1 MTVPEILILAFS
13 AAACV
18 FALTALIVVCVKAGK
33 SDKAGLPDE
42 IVDNIGDAVNLVNA
56 NTRSE
61 VGAAKEVV
69 VTAFSTA
76 NTATVTALD
85 AQLKTFGDSIRDF
98 KGDVSR
104 ALEDMRR
111 LLREN
116 EESVRTTFAGNL
128 EQVRKE
134 FKESVEDIRRSVSE
148 NLKSVRD
155 DNEKQLTE
163 MRKTVE
169 EKLAETLDTR
179 VKNAFEQVNKS
190 LESVQRSFG
199 EMRELTG
206 SVHNLTRVFANVK
219 ARGNWGEV
227 SLESLLDQILTPDQY
242 EKQFMVARSE
252 STRVDFAIVMP
263 GQGGEKVYLP
273 IDAKFPVSDYENLI
287 TASERGDA
295 QAVAVARKQLLE
307 RVRQEAQSINAKYVK
322 PPKTTN
328 FALLY
333 VPNEG
338 LFAEIIRDGALVAD
352 LQAKYRVSV
361 CGPTTV
367 TALLNSL
374 QMGFTSLKI
383 QKKSAEIIKQ
393 MSGIRADFAKFTE
406 LLGTVRSRAEKV
418 IGAIDDLDKRNDLIG
433 RRLKKVGEIDG
444 GEVALLEVAAGT
456 DGDDGEGGE

>member
-1 MTVPEILILAFS
+1 MTLPEILILAFS

-18 FALTALIVVCVKAGK
+18 FSLIAVILACAKK
-33 SDKAGLPDE
+33 SGQVGGDTE
-42 IVDNIGDAVNLVNA
+42 QIVDNIGDAVNLINDNVRKE
-56 NTRSE
+56 TSQ
-61 VGAAKEVV
+61 AKDVV

-76 NTATVTALD
+76 NSATVTSLD
-85 AQLKTFGDSIRDF
+85 TQLKGFGDKIKDF
-98 KGDVSR
+98 REDVSR
-104 ALEDMRR
+104 ALDDMRR

-116 EESVRTTFAGNL
+116 EEGTRNTFSGNL

-134 FKESVEDIRRSVSE
+134 FKQSVDDMRKSVADD
-148 NLKSVRD
+148 LKSVRE

-199 EMRELTG
+199 EMKELTG
-206 SVHNLTRVFANVK
+206 SVNNLTRVFANVK

-242 EKQFMVARSE
+242 EKQFMIARSE
-252 STRVDFAIVMP
+252 NTRVDFAIIMP

-273 IDAKFPVSDYENLI
+273 IDAKFPITDYENLI
-287 TASERGDA
+287 AASERGDQA
-295 QAVAVARKQLLE
+295 AVALAKKQLAD
-307 RVRQEAQSINAKYVK
+307 RVRQEAQSINNKYVK
-322 PPKTTN
+322 PPRTTN
-328 FALLY
+328 FAMLY

-393 MSGIRADFAKFTE
+393 MSGIRADFAKFTD

-418 IGAIDDLDKRNDLIG
+418 IGAIDELNKRNDMIG
-433 RRLKKVGEIDG
+433 KRLKKVGEIDG
-444 GEVALLEVAAGT
+444 GEVALLEVAAT
-456 DGDDGEGGE
+456 GDTEGDE

>member
-1 MTVPEILILAFS
+1 MTLPEILTVAFS

-18 FALTALIVVCVKAGK
+18 LALIAVVVVSIKKKGGEKA
-33 SDKAGLPDE
+33 DTE
-42 IVDNIGDAVNLVNA
+42 QIVDNIGDAVNLIND
-56 NTRSE
+56 NTRKE
-61 VGAAKEVV
+61 TAAAKEVV
-69 VTAFSTA
+69 VTSFTAA

-85 AQLKTFGDSIRDF
+85 AQLKSFGDSIRDF

-104 ALEDMRR
+104 NLDETRR
-111 LLREN
+111 LLKEN
-116 EESVRTTFAGNL
+116 EDATRTAFANNL

-134 FKESVEDIRRSVSE
+134 FKQSVDDMRKSVADD
-148 NLKSVRD
+148 LKSVRE
-155 DNEKQLTE
+155 DNEKQLTQ
-163 MRKTVE
+163 MRNTVE

-199 EMRELTG
+199 EMKELTG
-206 SVHNLTRVFANVK
+206 SVNNLTRVFANVK

-242 EKQFMVARSE
+242 EKQFAVARSE
-252 STRVDFAIVMP
+252 NTRVDFAIAMP

-273 IDAKFPVSDYENLI
+273 IDAKFPITDYENLI
-287 TASERGDA
+287 AASERGDA
-295 QAVAVARKQLLE
+295 AAAAAARKALIE
-307 RVRQEAQSINAKYVK
+307 RVRQEAQSINNKYVK

-328 FALLY
+328 FAMLY

-393 MSGIRADFAKFTE
+393 MTGISTDFAKFTD
-406 LLGTVRSRAEKV
+406 LLGTVRDRANKV
-418 IGAIDDLDKRNDLIG
+418 IGAIDDLDKRNELIG
-433 RRLKKVGEIDG
+433 KRLKKVGEIEGVDT
-444 GEVALLEVAAGT
+444 AYLEVAAGK
-456 DGDDGEGGE
+456 DGEDDR

>member
-1 MTVPEILILAFS
+1 
-13 AAACV
+13 
-18 FALTALIVVCVKAGK
+18 
-33 SDKAGLPDE
+33 
-42 IVDNIGDAVNLVNA
+42 
-56 NTRSE
+56 
-61 VGAAKEVV
+61 
-69 VTAFSTA
+69 
-76 NTATVTALD
+76 
-85 AQLKTFGDSIRDF
+85 
-98 KGDVSR
+98 
-104 ALEDMRR
+104 
-111 LLREN
+111 
-116 EESVRTTFAGNL
+116 
-128 EQVRKE
+128 
-134 FKESVEDIRRSVSE
+134 
-148 NLKSVRD
+148 
-155 DNEKQLTE
+155 

-242 EKQFMVARSE
+242 EKQFMIARSE

-273 IDAKFPVSDYENLI
+273 IDAKFPVADYENLI
-287 TASERGDA
+287 EASEKGDA
-295 QAVAVARKQLLE
+295 QAVAAARKMLFE

-444 GEVALLEVAAGT
+444 GEVALLEVAASSDT
-456 DGDDGEGGE
+456 RDGEDGE

>member
-1 MTVPEILILAFS
+1 MTTPEIIITVLS
-13 AAACV
+13 AAACL
-18 FALTALIVVCVKAGK
+18 FAVAAFVTTLIKKKGDDN
-33 SDKAGLPDE
+33 SDTE
-42 IVDNIGDAVNLVNA
+42 QIVDNIGDAVNLIND
-56 NTRSE
+56 NTRKE
-61 VGAAKEVV
+61 AAAAKDVI
-69 VTAFSTA
+69 VTSFSAA
-76 NTATVTALD
+76 NSATVTSLD
-85 AQLKTFGDSIRDF
+85 TQLKNFGDKIKEFREEVGRNLD
-98 KGDVSR
+98 
-104 ALEDMRR
+104 ETRR

-116 EESVRTTFAGNL
+116 EDATRTAFNNNL

-134 FKESVEDIRRSVSE
+134 FKTSVDDMRKSVADD
-148 NLKSVRD
+148 LKSVRE
-155 DNEKQLTE
+155 DNAKQLSE

-199 EMRELTG
+199 EMKELTG

-227 SLESLLDQILTPDQY
+227 SLESLLDQILTPEQY
-242 EKQFMVARSE
+242 EKQFLVSRSE
-252 STRVDFAIVMP
+252 NTRVDFAIVMP

-273 IDAKFPVSDYENLI
+273 IDAKFPITDYENLI
-287 TASERGDA
+287 EASERVDSAG
-295 QAVAVARKQLLE
+295 VAAARKQLVE

-338 LFAEIIRDGALVAD
+338 LFAEIIKDGALVAD
-352 LQAKYRVSV
+352 LQVKYRVSV

-406 LLGTVRSRAEKV
+406 LLGTVRQRAERV
-418 IGAIDDLDKRNDLIG
+418 IGAIDDLDKRNAMIDK
-433 RRLKKVGEIDG
+433 RLKKVGEIDG
-444 GEVALLEVAAGT
+444 GEVALLEVAASR
-456 DGDDGEGGE
+456 DGEDAE

>member
-1 MTVPEILILAFS
+1 MTLPEILTIAFS

-18 FALTALIVVCVKAGK
+18 FALVALVIVCLKKTDNSKG
-33 SDKAGLPDE
+33 SEE
-42 IVDNIGDAVNLVNA
+42 IVDNIGDAVNLINA
-56 NTRSE
+56 NTRGE
-61 VGAAKEVV
+61 VGAAKDVV

-111 LLREN
+111 MLREN

-134 FKESVEDIRRSVSE
+134 FKESVEDIRKSVSD

-155 DNEKQLTE
+155 DNEKQLSE

-242 EKQFMVARSE
+242 EKQFMIARSE

-273 IDAKFPVSDYENLI
+273 IDAKFPVVDYENLI
-287 TASERGDA
+287 EASEKGDA
-295 QAVAVARKQLLE
+295 QAVAAARKMLFE

-444 GEVALLEVAAGT
+444 GEVALLEVAASSDT
-456 DGDDGEGGE
+456 RDGEDGE

>member
-1 MTVPEILILAFS
+1 MTIAEILTVAF
-13 AAACV
+13 AGAACI
-18 FALTALIVVCVKAGK
+18 FALATLIVAIIKGK
-33 SDKAGLPDE
+33 GKTNGDTDT
-42 IVDNIGDAVNLVNA
+42 IVDNIGDAVNLINDNA
-56 NTRSE
+56 RKETA
-61 VGAAKEVV
+61 AAKDVI
-69 VTAFSTA
+69 VTAFSAA
-76 NTATVTALD
+76 NTATVTSLD
-85 AQLKTFGDSIRDF
+85 TQLKNFGDSIRDF

-104 ALEDMRR
+104 NLDEMRR

-116 EESVRTTFAGNL
+116 EEATRTAFNNNL

-134 FKESVEDIRRSVSE
+134 FKVSVDDMRKSVADD
-148 NLKSVRD
+148 LKSVRE
-155 DNEKQLTE
+155 DNEKQLTQ

-242 EKQFMVARSE
+242 EKQFMISRSE
-252 STRVDFAIVMP
+252 NTRVDFAIIMP

-273 IDAKFPVSDYENLI
+273 IDAKFPITDYENLI
-287 TASERGDA
+287 EASERGDA
-295 QAVAVARKQLLE
+295 AGVATAKKQLFD
-307 RVRQEAQSINAKYVK
+307 RVKQEAQSINNKYVK

-406 LLGTVRSRAEKV
+406 LLGTVRERAKKV
-418 IGAIDDLDKRNDLIG
+418 MGAIDDLDKRNEMIG
-433 RRLKKVGEIDG
+433 KRLKKVGEIDG
-444 GEVALLEVAAGT
+444 GEVALLEVAAT
-456 DGDDGEGGE
+456 KDGEDNG

>member
-1 MTVPEILILAFS
+1 MTLPEILILAFS

-18 FALTALIVVCVKAGK
+18 FSLIAVILVFVKK
-33 SDKAGLPDE
+33 SGQTGGDTE
-42 IVDNIGDAVNLVNA
+42 QIVDNIGDAVNLINDNVRKE
-56 NTRSE
+56 TSQ
-61 VGAAKEVV
+61 AKDVV

-76 NTATVTALD
+76 NSATVTSLD
-85 AQLKTFGDSIRDF
+85 TQLKGFGDKIKDF
-98 KGDVSR
+98 REDVSR
-104 ALEDMRR
+104 ALDDMRR

-116 EESVRTTFAGNL
+116 EEGTRNTFSSNL

-134 FKESVEDIRRSVSE
+134 FKQSVDDMRKSVADD
-148 NLKSVRD
+148 LKSVRE

-199 EMRELTG
+199 EMKELTG
-206 SVHNLTRVFANVK
+206 SVNNLTRVFANVK

-242 EKQFMVARSE
+242 EKQFMIARSE
-252 STRVDFAIVMP
+252 NTRVDFAIIMP

-273 IDAKFPVSDYENLI
+273 IDAKFPITDYENLI
-287 TASERGDA
+287 AASERGDQA
-295 QAVAVARKQLLE
+295 AVALAKKQLAD
-307 RVRQEAQSINAKYVK
+307 RVRQEAQSINNKYVK
-322 PPKTTN
+322 PPRTTN
-328 FALLY
+328 FAMLY

-352 LQAKYRVSV
+352 LQSKYRVSV

-393 MSGIRADFAKFTE
+393 MSGIRADFAKFTD

-418 IGAIDDLDKRNDLIG
+418 IGAIDELDKRNDMIG
-433 RRLKKVGEIDG
+433 KRLKKVGEIDG
-444 GEVALLEVAAGT
+444 GEVALLEVAAT
-456 DGDDGEGGE
+456 GDTEGDE

>member
-1 MTVPEILILAFS
+1 MTVPEILILIFS

-18 FALTALIVVCVKAGK
+18 FALAALIVACVKKNAKTAG
-33 SDKAGLPDE
+33 DTE
-42 IVDNIGDAVNLVNA
+42 QIVDNIGDAVNLINDNVRKE
-56 NTRSE
+56 TSQ
-61 VGAAKEVV
+61 AKDIV

-76 NTATVTALD
+76 NSATVTSLD
-85 AQLKTFGDSIRDF
+85 TQLKGFGDKINEFR
-98 KGDVSR
+98 GDVSR
-104 ALEDMRR
+104 ALDDMRR

-116 EESVRTTFAGNL
+116 EEGTRNTFSSNL

-134 FKESVEDIRRSVSE
+134 FKQSVDDMRKSVADD
-148 NLKSVRD
+148 LKSVRE

-199 EMRELTG
+199 EMKELTG
-206 SVHNLTRVFANVK
+206 SVNNLTRVFANVK

-242 EKQFMVARSE
+242 EKQFLIARSE
-252 STRVDFAIVMP
+252 NTRVDFAIIMP

-273 IDAKFPVSDYENLI
+273 IDAKFPITDYENLI
-287 TASERGDA
+287 AASEKGDQAAVA
-295 QAVAVARKQLLE
+295 QAKKQLAE
-307 RVRQEAQSINAKYVK
+307 RVRQEAQSINNKYVK
-322 PPKTTN
+322 PPRTTN
-328 FALLY
+328 FAMLY

-393 MSGIRADFAKFTE
+393 MSGIRADFAKFTD

-418 IGAIDDLDKRNDLIG
+418 IGAIDELDKRNDMIG
-433 RRLKKVGEIDG
+433 KRLKKVGEIDG
-444 GEVALLEVAAGT
+444 GEVALLEVAAA
-456 DGDDGEGGE
+456 GDDTEGNE

>member
-1 MTVPEILILAFS
+1 MTLPEILTIAFS
-13 AAACV
+13 ALACV
-18 FALTALIVVCVKAGK
+18 LALAALIAVLIKKKDGSAAD
-33 SDKAGLPDE
+33 SEE
-42 IVDNIGDAVNLVNA
+42 IVNNIGDAVNLIND
-56 NTRSE
+56 NTRKETSS
-61 VGAAKEVV
+61 AREVV
-69 VTAFSTA
+69 VTAFSAA
-76 NTATVTALD
+76 NTATVTSLD
-85 AQLKTFGDSIRDF
+85 TQLKGFGDKIREFRD
-98 KGDVSR
+98 DVSR
-104 ALEDMRR
+104 SLDEMRR

-116 EESVRTTFAGNL
+116 EDATRTTFNNNL

-134 FKESVEDIRRSVSE
+134 FKTSVDDMRKSVAED
-148 NLKSVRD
+148 LKSVRE

-163 MRKTVE
+163 MRRTVE

-199 EMRELTG
+199 EMKELTG
-206 SVHNLTRVFANVK
+206 SVNNLTRVFANVK

-227 SLESLLDQILTPDQY
+227 SLESLLDQILTPEQY
-242 EKQFMVARSE
+242 EKQFMISRSE
-252 STRVDFAIVMP
+252 NTRVDFAIIMP

-273 IDAKFPVSDYENLI
+273 IDAKFPITDYENLI
-287 TASERGDA
+287 NASEKGDA
-295 QAVAVARKQLLE
+295 AGVNAARKLLLE
-307 RVRQEAQSINAKYVK
+307 RVRQEAQSINNKYVK

-338 LFAEIIRDGALVAD
+338 LFAEIIRDGVLVAD
-352 LQAKYRVSV
+352 LQTKYRVSV

-406 LLGTVRSRAEKV
+406 LLSTVRSRAEKV
-418 IGAIDDLDKRNDLIG
+418 IGAIDDLDKRNDMIG

-444 GEVALLEVAAGT
+444 GEVALLEVAAGK
-456 DGDDGEGGE
+456 DGEDGQ

>member
-1 MTVPEILILAFS
+1 MTLPEILTIAFS
-13 AAACV
+13 ALACV
-18 FALTALIVVCVKAGK
+18 LALAALIAVIIKKKDGSTAD
-33 SDKAGLPDE
+33 SEE
-42 IVDNIGDAVNLVNA
+42 IVNNIGDAVNLIND
-56 NTRSE
+56 NTRKETS
-61 VGAAKEVV
+61 AAKEIV
-69 VTAFSTA
+69 VTAFSAA
-76 NTATVTALD
+76 NTATVTSLD
-85 AQLKTFGDSIRDF
+85 TQLKGFGDKIREF
-98 KGDVSR
+98 REDVGRS
-104 ALEDMRR
+104 LDEMRR

-116 EESVRTTFAGNL
+116 EDATRTTFNNNL

-134 FKESVEDIRRSVSE
+134 FKTSVDDMRKSVADD
-148 NLKSVRD
+148 LKSVRE

-163 MRKTVE
+163 MRRTVE

-199 EMRELTG
+199 EMKELTG
-206 SVHNLTRVFANVK
+206 SVNNLTRVFANVK

-227 SLESLLDQILTPDQY
+227 SLESLLDQILTPEQY
-242 EKQFMVARSE
+242 EKQFMISRSE
-252 STRVDFAIVMP
+252 NTRVDFAIIMP

-273 IDAKFPVSDYENLI
+273 IDAKFPITDYENLI
-287 TASERGDA
+287 NASEKGDA
-295 QAVAVARKQLLE
+295 AGVNAARKLLLE
-307 RVRQEAQSINAKYVK
+307 RVRQEAQSINNKYVK

-338 LFAEIIRDGALVAD
+338 LFAEIIRDGVLVAD
-352 LQAKYRVSV
+352 LQTKYRVSV

-406 LLGTVRSRAEKV
+406 LLSTVRSRAEKV
-418 IGAIDDLDKRNDLIG
+418 IGAIDDLDKRNDMIG
-433 RRLKKVGEIDG
+433 KRLKKVGEIDG
-444 GEVALLEVAAGT
+444 GEVALLEVAA
-456 DGDDGEGGE
+456 DKDGEDGQ

>member
-1 MTVPEILILAFS
+1 MTLPEILTVAFS

-18 FALTALIVVCVKAGK
+18 LALIAVVVVSIKKKGGEKA
-33 SDKAGLPDE
+33 DTE
-42 IVDNIGDAVNLVNA
+42 QIVDNIGDAVNLIND
-56 NTRSE
+56 NTRKE
-61 VGAAKEVV
+61 TAAAKEVV
-69 VTAFSTA
+69 VTSFTAA

-85 AQLKTFGDSIRDF
+85 AQLKSFGDSIRDF

-104 ALEDMRR
+104 NLDETRR
-111 LLREN
+111 LLKEN
-116 EESVRTTFAGNL
+116 EDATRTAFANNL

-134 FKESVEDIRRSVSE
+134 FKQSVDDMRKSVADD
-148 NLKSVRD
+148 LKSVRE
-155 DNEKQLTE
+155 DNEKQLTQ

-199 EMRELTG
+199 EMKELTG
-206 SVHNLTRVFANVK
+206 SVNNLTRVFANVK

-242 EKQFMVARSE
+242 EKQFAVARSE
-252 STRVDFAIVMP
+252 NTRVDFAIAMP

-273 IDAKFPVSDYENLI
+273 IDAKFPITDYENLI
-287 TASERGDA
+287 AASERGDA
-295 QAVAVARKQLLE
+295 AAAAAARKALLE
-307 RVRQEAQSINAKYVK
+307 RVRQEAQSINNKYVK

-328 FALLY
+328 FAMLY

-393 MSGIRADFAKFTE
+393 MTGISTDFAKFTD
-406 LLGTVRSRAEKV
+406 LLGTVRDRANKV
-418 IGAIDDLDKRNDLIG
+418 IGAIDDLDKRNELIG
-433 RRLKKVGEIDG
+433 KRLKKVGEIEGVDT
-444 GEVALLEVAAGT
+444 AYLEVAAGK
-456 DGDDGEGGE
+456 DGEDDR

>member
-1 MTVPEILILAFS
+1 MTIPEILTVAFS

-18 FALTALIVVCVKAGK
+18 FALIAVIASFRKKKEKDDK
-33 SDKAGLPDE
+33 STEE
-42 IVDNIGDAVNLVNA
+42 IVNNIGDAVSLINA
-56 NTRSE
+56 NTRTE
-61 VGAAKEVV
+61 TGAAREVV
-69 VTAFSTA
+69 VAAFTSA
-76 NTATVTALD
+76 NSATVTSLD
-85 AQLKTFGDSIRDF
+85 TQLKAFGDSIRDF

-111 LLREN
+111 LLKEN
-116 EESVRTTFAGNL
+116 EDATRTAFSASL
-128 EQVRKE
+128 DQMRKE
-134 FKESVEDIRRSVSE
+134 FKTSVDDMR
-148 NLKSVRD
+148 KSVAEDLKNVRE

-199 EMRELTG
+199 EMKELTG

-242 EKQFMVARSE
+242 EKQFMIARSE
-252 STRVDFAIVMP
+252 NTRVDFAIVMP

-273 IDAKFPVSDYENLI
+273 IDAKFPVTDYENLI
-287 TASERGDA
+287 AASERGDA
-295 QAVAVARKQLLE
+295 QAVAAARKQLLE

-322 PPKTTN
+322 PPRTTN
-328 FALLY
+328 FAMLY
-333 VPNEG
+333 LPNEG
-338 LFAEIIRDGALVAD
+338 LFAEVIRDGALIAD

-418 IGAIDDLDKRNDLIG
+418 IGAIDDLDKRNDMIG
-433 RRLKKVGEIDG
+433 KRLKKVGEIDG
-444 GEVALLEVAAGT
+444 GEVALIEVAA
-456 DGDDGEGGE
+456 DRDANGEDTE

>member
-1 MTVPEILILAFS
+1 MTLPEILILAFS
-13 AAACV
+13 ATACV
-18 FALTALIVVCVKAGK
+18 FSLIAVILVCVKKSGQAGG
-33 SDKAGLPDE
+33 DTE
-42 IVDNIGDAVNLVNA
+42 QIVDNIGDAVNLINDNVRKE
-56 NTRSE
+56 TSQ
-61 VGAAKEVV
+61 AKDVV

-76 NTATVTALD
+76 NSATVTSLD
-85 AQLKTFGDSIRDF
+85 TQLKGFGDKIKDF
-98 KGDVSR
+98 REDVSR
-104 ALEDMRR
+104 ALDDMRR

-116 EESVRTTFAGNL
+116 EEGTRNTFSSNL

-134 FKESVEDIRRSVSE
+134 FKQSVDDMRKSVADD
-148 NLKSVRD
+148 LKSVRE

-199 EMRELTG
+199 EMKELTG
-206 SVHNLTRVFANVK
+206 SVNNLTRVFANVK

-242 EKQFMVARSE
+242 EKQFMIARSE
-252 STRVDFAIVMP
+252 NTRVDFAIIMP

-273 IDAKFPVSDYENLI
+273 IDAKFPITDYENLI
-287 TASERGDA
+287 AASERGDQA
-295 QAVAVARKQLLE
+295 AVALAKKQLAD
-307 RVRQEAQSINAKYVK
+307 RVRQEAQSINNKYVK
-322 PPKTTN
+322 PPRTTN
-328 FALLY
+328 FAMLY

-393 MSGIRADFAKFTE
+393 MSGIRADFAKFTD

-418 IGAIDDLDKRNDLIG
+418 IGAIDELDKRNDMIG
-433 RRLKKVGEIDG
+433 KRLKKVGEIDG
-444 GEVALLEVAAGT
+444 GEVALLEVAAT
-456 DGDDGEGGE
+456 GDTEGDE

>member
-1 MTVPEILILAFS
+1 MTLPEILTIAFS

-18 FALTALIVVCVKAGK
+18 FALVALVIVCLKKTDNSKG
-33 SDKAGLPDE
+33 SEE
-42 IVDNIGDAVNLVNA
+42 IVDNIGDAVNLINA
-56 NTRSE
+56 NTRGE
-61 VGAAKEVV
+61 VGAAKDVV
-69 VTAFSTA
+69 VTTFSTA

-111 LLREN
+111 MLREN

-134 FKESVEDIRRSVSE
+134 FKESVEDIRKSVSD

-155 DNEKQLTE
+155 DNEKQLSE

-242 EKQFMVARSE
+242 EKQFMIARSE

-273 IDAKFPVSDYENLI
+273 IDAKFPVADYENLI
-287 TASERGDA
+287 AASEKGDA
-295 QAVAVARKQLLE
+295 QAVAAARKMLFE

-444 GEVALLEVAAGT
+444 GEVALLEVAASSDT
-456 DGDDGEGGE
+456 RDGEDGE